1 MSELFPDFRPLWETD
16 QHRELRRHTA
26 DFLRKE
32 STPHQER
39 WVAQH
44 GVDRE
49 FWNKAGDAGPLG
61 LDLPEE
67 FGGAAGDYAMHRVV
81 QEELVYAHDQCFGFS
96 VHYGGTSEIM
106 KEIIS
111 RSL

>member
-1 MSELFPDFRPLWETD
+1 MSQLFPDYRPLWETD
-16 QHRELRRHTA
+16 QHRELRKHTA

-32 STPHQER
+32 ATPHQER

-49 FWNKAGDAGPLG
+49 FWNKAGDAGLLG

-67 FGGAAGDYAMHRVV
+67 FGGAGGDYALHSVV
-81 QEELVYAHDQCFGFS
+81 QEELVYAHDHHSADPRCGLRRIQPAQPA
-96 VHYGGTSEIM
+96 I
-106 KEIIS
+106 
-111 RSL
+111 